1 MKRRRGKAVA
11 LVLFAVLCA
20 SVAGAYLLGLGL
32 GGASPFDTSSFG
44 LLPPGFVSE
53 DSYSPDATSGSE
65 SERAGASGFASG
77 QDDVASA
84 TSGSESGRTGTPG
97 ATSGSESEQADALD
111 VTSGS
116 ESERVGT
123 SDATHSD
130 EGEARGTSISG
141 ANERSDNNDSNQ
153 RATDAF
159 DWSEAAAPNYYKVV
173 GAARFEHELVP
184 GEVVYEPLDTLGRAQ
199 GTAACVDYELM
210 EAGRSRERGSMS
222 DLDPSGWG
230 DNEEVAIELPNGKT
244 YHGYFWN
251 RSHLLAKS
259 LGGEERIENLVCGT
273 RMQNVGAN
281 MGGIEGGMAY
291 AETLARDWLEEHPK
305 GNVQYQARPVYR
317 AGEPVCR
324 AVLVDVRSS
333 DGILDYEVVVY
344 NAAKGYRID
353 YTAGTFEPV

>member
-32 GGASPFDTSSFG
+32 GGASPFGTFSFG
-44 LLPPGFVSE
+44 LFPPGFVSE

-65 SERAGASGFASG
+65 SELAGASGFASG

-84 TSGSESGRTGTPG
+84 TSGSES
-97 ATSGSESEQADALD
+97 EQADALD
-111 VTSGS
+111 VTPGS
-116 ESERVGT
+116 KSERVGT
-123 SDATHSD
+123 SDATD
-130 EGEARGTSISG
+130 LDKGEACGTSISG
-141 ANERSDNNDSNQ
+141 ANERSDNTDSNQ

-173 GAARFEHELVP
+173 GTARFEHELVP
-184 GEVVYEPLDTLGRAQ
+184 GEVVYEPLDALGRAQ

-210 EAGRSRERGSMS
+210 EAGRSRERGSTS
-222 DLDPSGWG
+222 DLNPSGWG

-281 MGGIEGGMAY
+281 MGGSEGGMAY
-291 AETLARDWLEEHPK
+291 AEALVRDWLEEHPD
-305 GNVQYQARPVYR
+305 GSVQYRVRPVYR
-317 AGEPVCR
+317 ADELVCR

-333 DGILDYEVVVY
+333 DGALDYEVVVY

-353 YTAGTFEPV
+353 YAAGTFEPA